1 MGERERV
8 EPVYVLTRWTVIP
21 PLGAWFRWHIEGLS
35 FIPKSGPAII
45 ASNHIAYLDP
55 LAIGYA
61 VDKAGRRP
69 RFLTKSEL
77 MHDRTVGWILRGCGQ
92 IEVQRGTRNA
102 PMALDQAYRALAAG
116 EVVCIFPEGTVTT
129 NPDLAPMPSKT
140 GAPRIALRSGVPVIP
155 CGVWGTANVWPK
167 DFRPNWK
174 FKQELALRL
183 GEPMT
188 FSGDPDNPQDWKRT
202 GGEITDCIAELV
214 AGLKPLIEDRRRPKR
229 PDRRVRRA
237 G

>member
-1 MGERERV
+1 M

-21 PLGAWFRWHIEGLS
+21 PMGAWFRWHIEGLS
-35 FIPKSGPAII
+35 FIPEKGPAII

-55 LAIGYA
+55 LAIAYA

-77 MHDRTVGWILRGCGQ
+77 IHDRKVGWILRGCGQ

-102 PMALDQAYRALAAG
+102 PMALEHAYKALAAG
-116 EVVCIFPEGTVTT
+116 EIVCIFPEGTVTS
-129 NPDLAPMPSKT
+129 NPDLAPMRSKT
-140 GAPRIALRSGVPVIP
+140 GSPRLAVRSGVPVIP

-167 DFRPNWK
+167 DFRSNWK
-174 FKQELALRL
+174 FKQELALRF

-188 FSGDPDNPQDWKRT
+188 FSGDPDNSQDWIRT
-202 GGEITDCIAELV
+202 GGEITDRIAELV
-214 AGLKPLIEDRRRPKR
+214 ASLKPLIEDRRRPKR
-229 PDRRVRRA
+229 PARSVRRA
-237 G
+237 S